1 MVDVWGIFSLEDIG
15 FVYFLGL
22 LYSTV
27 TLLYMLSIFLDLGKV
42 YFLLFVLRTLR
53 LGISCF

>member
-15 FVYFLGL
+15 FVYSLGL